1 MIERWVQWY
10 HMIVYTYGRN
20 HRIDYHGQPE
30 QHAAGYSDWNSLV
43 WYVLFNFI
51 HIYICVCVCVST
63 HETYDSRTILTWCW
77 LWCNDSGLQASSCA
91 CCSLVWIRLFPVEA
105 QDIFMVKIVWFLDIL
120 KLMGPGNAA
129 MSEMGICFQLHEVLG
144 LDVKDT
150 SNSRLVGCEEV
161 AWRC

>member
-1 MIERWVQWY
+1 MISYDCLHLWSKPSNRLSRSARTACCRVFGLKQF
-10 HMIVYTYGRN
+10 
-20 HRIDYHGQPE
+20 
-30 QHAAGYSDWNSLV
+30 SLV
-43 WYVLFNFI
+43 RFVQLYPY
-51 HIYICVCVCVST
+51 IYMCVCVST

>member
-10 HMIVYTYGRN
+10 HMIVYICGRN
-20 HRIDYHGQPE
+20 HRIDSHGQPK
-30 QHAAGYSDWNSLV
+30 QHAAGYSDWSSLV

-51 HIYICVCVCVST
+51 HIYIYVCVDLRMRHTTAGRSWPGADCDVTTQACKPSAAPAVLWS
-63 HETYDSRTILTWCW
+63 ESDRSRWKQT
-77 LWCNDSGLQASSCA
+77 
-91 CCSLVWIRLFPVEA
+91 

-120 KLMGPGNAA
+120 KLLGPGNAA